1 MHHRRAREDPT
12 RNRGVEHPATDE
24 AGVQRLVARA
34 AAGDHRDVGA
44 LVVIRADD
52 KARLAVPADDPGVR
66 ALEALER
73 LRDDGSRVV
82 EELAPRQHEKVSY
95 QNVYDQPLLSVPRP
109 TTIVAVHVNYRSRAE
124 QRGWVPDVPSYFLK
138 PVSSLSG
145 SGAPLVRPRGT
156 ELLTIEGEIA
166 LIIGR
171 RARHLTPQEGAAHIG
186 WIAPANDVGLYD
198 MRWAD
203 RGSNLLSKGQDGFTP
218 IGDPAPVERLDLDAL
233 TLRTRVNGSVV
244 QEDCTANLIFAFGLL
259 VADLSRFVTLEPG
272 DVILTGTPAGAAVV
286 VPGDRVEVEIDGV
299 GTLVNEVVEASEP
312 IPGFGAQP
320 KIGATTRA
328 AALGVNGHRP
338 VVVSD
343 TAMAALR
350 TVSTATLSVHLAR
363 RGISNPFIAG
373 LNPTRPDMRLL
384 GYAYTLRYVPLREDV
399 RDAESSELNAQKRA
413 IESIGPGEVLVIDA
427 RGETGAGT
435 IGDILAARAM
445 VRGASGIVTDGGVR
459 DLAAVSRLDI
469 PAYYKAAHPAVLGR
483 LHFPLEANVPVAC
496 GGALVMPGDV
506 IVGDEDGVLVLPAAL
521 AEQVALDGLA
531 QDTREAWALERVQ
544 AGESVRDIYPLSE
557 ARREEYEAWA
567 RDDPG
572 R

>member
-1 MHHRRAREDPT
+1 
-12 RNRGVEHPATDE
+12 V
-24 AGVQRLVARA
+24 
-34 AAGDHRDVGA
+34 
-44 LVVIRADD
+44 
-52 KARLAVPADDPGVR
+52 
-66 ALEALER
+66 
-73 LRDDGSRVV
+73 
-82 EELAPRQHEKVSY
+82 
-95 QNVYDQPLLSVPRP
+95 SVPRP

-138 PVSSLSG
+138 PVSSLAATG
-145 SGAPLVRPRGT
+145 SPIVRPRGT
-156 ELLTIEGEIA
+156 ELLTVEGEIA
-166 LIIGR
+166 VVIGR
-171 RARHLTPQEGAAHIG
+171 RAHHVTPAEGAAHIG

-218 IGDPAPVERLDLDAL
+218 IGEPVAAEHLDLAAL
-233 TLRTRVNGSVV
+233 TLRTRVNGVVV
-244 QEDCTANLIFAFGLL
+244 QEDSSANLIFAFGLL
-259 VADLSRFVTLEPG
+259 IADISRFVTLEPG

-286 VPGDRVEVEIDGV
+286 EPGDRVEVEIDGV
-299 GTLVNEVVEASEP
+299 GSLANEVVEASDP
-312 IPGFGAQP
+312 IPPFGAQP
-320 KIGATTRA
+320 KVGAATRA
-328 AALGVNGHRP
+328 AALGLNGQRP

-373 LNPTRPDMRLL
+373 LHPTRPDLRLV

-413 IESIGPGEVLVIDA
+413 IESIGPDEVLVIDA
-427 RGETGAGT
+427 RGEAGAGT

-459 DLAAVSRLDI
+459 DLAAVSRLEI
-469 PAYYKAAHPAVLGR
+469 PTYYKAPHPSVLGR
-483 LHFPLEANVPVAC
+483 LHLPLEANVPVAC

-506 IVGDEDGVLVLPAAL
+506 IVGDEDGVLVLPVAL
-521 AEQVALDGLA
+521 AEQVAIDALA
-531 QDTREAWALERVQ
+531 QESRETWALERVH

-557 ARREEYEAWA
+557 SRREEYEAWA
-567 RDDPG
+567 RDDPS